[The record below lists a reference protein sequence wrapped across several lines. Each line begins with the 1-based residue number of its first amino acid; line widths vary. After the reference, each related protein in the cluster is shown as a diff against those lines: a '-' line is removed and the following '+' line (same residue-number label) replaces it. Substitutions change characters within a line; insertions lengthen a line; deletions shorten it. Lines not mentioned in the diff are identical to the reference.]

1 MTEHARAEL
10 IVTGGRIY
18 TSDPA
23 REWAEAIGVADG
35 KIMAVGTNS
44 EVHALA
50 GASTEILALDGELVL
65 PGFSDG
71 HAHLGLGGGQ
81 AAWELPILPTD
92 SKQTIFEKVRS
103 WGEKLGP
110 DEWIIG
116 GIVGAT
122 IMDEIMNTA
131 DLAALDA
138 AAGGRPVLLR
148 DDSMHNRWVNSRA
161 MEIMEVRADTPDPEG
176 GTYMRDGT
184 GALTGVLHEL
194 ASAVAEAAAD
204 AAVPDPDA
212 RNKVSLRTAL
222 RTLNS
227 FGITSVQDAATMEY
241 SWKALNSLEAA
252 GEVTAWVI
260 GSMPARNFIEAGVVG
275 EELFQ
280 IADAHRST
288 HVRPDFVKFVLDG
301 IPMTRT
307 SAMLRPYVCHHSND
321 DPGFTGAPLWTRDE
335 LVEALELCYER
346 GYGGKLHATGD
357 AAVRLVLDAVED
369 VRRRLGFGPIF
380 QIAHVEFI
388 EPADIARF
396 AELQVIPDASPYIW
410 YPSVIQDSIAK
421 QIPKE
426 TVNSSWPT
434 KDLIEAGATL
444 AAGSDW
450 PCALPSPDPWTGLE
464 TLITRRNPDPAVKG
478 VLNESQRLNVAEAIA
493 AFTRNPAQA
502 MGLADTTGMI
512 REGLSADFIVVDR
525 NLFEIDPG
533 SIHQTRVL
541 QTYFEGRKVYDR
553 SAPLTEDASQATA
566 ADETS
571 TSLSS

>member
-10 IVTGGRIY
+10 IVTGGKIY

-23 REWAEAIGVADG
+23 REWAEAIAIAGG
-35 KIMAVGTNS
+35 RIIAVGTHR
-44 EVHALA
+44 EVQALA
-50 GASTEILALDGELVL
+50 GASTETLELDGELVL

-92 SKQTIFEKVRS
+92 SKETIFTKVRS

-122 IMDEIMNTA
+122 VMDDIMNTA

-161 MEIMEVRADTPDPEG
+161 LEMMEVHAGTPDPEG
-176 GTYMRDGT
+176 GTYVRDES

-222 RTLNS
+222 QTLNS

-241 SWKALNSLEAA
+241 SWKALSSLEAA
-252 GEVTAWVI
+252 GEVTAWVV

-275 EELFQ
+275 EELFK

-307 SAMLRPYVCHHSND
+307 SAMLRPYICHHSHD
-321 DPGFTGAPLWTRDE
+321 DPDFNGAPLWTHDD

-357 AAVRLVLDAVED
+357 AAVRLVLDAVEE
-369 VRRRLGFGPIF
+369 VRRRHGFGPIF

-388 EPADIARF
+388 EPTDIARF
-396 AELQVIPDASPYIW
+396 AELQVVPDASPYIW

-421 QIPKE
+421 QIPEE

-434 KDLIEAGATL
+434 KDLLDAGAML

-478 VLNESQRLNVAEAIA
+478 VLNEPQRLNVAEAIA

-553 SAPLTEDASQATA
+553 SAPMTEHASQATA
-566 ADETS
+566 TAETPAP
-571 TSLSS
+571 LSS